1 MSTNNKYQIWMEGD
15 GVKFQLPVNP
25 ETIKM
30 SQNGANESVTIA
42 NLGESTLIQ
51 NPKAL
56 VISFSSFFPA
66 KHFSGCNP
74 KRIAIP
80 HYYIY
85 GILGWQSRKTPIKL
99 YITGCA
105 ISHSVTIEN
114 FQYSQ
119 SGGDVGTYDYSI
131 TLKRYTPIKVVQL
144 DVNKLKKTASVKNTS
159 ARVNTQS
166 KPKTYTVKDGDCLF
180 NIAKKYYGDGSQLN
194 KIYNANK
201 NVIGANPNF
210 IKAGMVLSIP

>member
-1 MSTNNKYQIWMEGD
+1 MSTKYQIWLEGE
-15 GVKFQLPVNP
+15 GTKFQIPVNP

-42 NLGESTLIQ
+42 NLGECTLLQ

-66 KHFSGCNP
+66 HYFSGCKVKKP
-74 KRIAIP
+74 ALP

-85 GILGWQSRKTPIKL
+85 GIVGWQQRKIPIKL
-99 YITGCA
+99 YITGCFVA
-105 ISHSVTIEN
+105 HTVTIEN

-131 TLKRYTPIKVVQL
+131 TLKQYTPIKVVQL
-144 DVNKLKKTASVKNTS
+144 DVNRLKKTASVKKTS

-166 KPKTYTVKDGDCLF
+166 KPKTYTVKKGDSLF
-180 NIAKKYYGDGSQLN
+180 NIAKKYYGDGSQLT

-210 IKAGMVLSIP
+210 IKARMVLSIP